1 LKDFPEPVV
10 AAIKALDS
18 AQRRKIL
25 IYLEES
31 GSLTYTEILKKTGL
45 HSGTLN
51 FHLKILLTGA
61 IIRKHHDRYYQMTKL
76 AFNVIEE
83 LRRIA
88 G

>member
-25 IYLEES
+25 IHLEEC
-31 GSLTYTEILKKTGL
+31 GSLTYSEILKETGL
-45 HSGTLN
+45 SSGTLN

-61 IIRKHHDRYYQMTKL
+61 IIRKHHDRYYQMSSR
-76 AFNVIEE
+76 AFSIIEE